1 MLVLQGFQLPVE
13 GVVLGV
19 GDLRR
24 VIDVV
29 AAVVVTDL
37 LAQIL
42 YPIPNICA
50 SGHARIIRS
59 NAPAPKGS
67 LVPPLLCLGLAF
79 VVLVDGFVECSRK
92 FLHLGC

>member
-13 GVVLGV
+13 GVVLSV

-24 VIDVV
+24 VIYVV

-42 YPIPNICA
+42 YPTLNVHT
-50 SGHARIIRS
+50 SDHAGIIRTQ
-59 NAPAPKGS
+59 APAPKRISIATVGQ
-67 LVPPLLCLGLAF
+67 GLHSPCA
-79 VVLVDGFVECSRK
+79 E
-92 FLHLGC
+92 

>member
-1 MLVLQGFQLPVE
+1 MLALQGFQLPVE

-42 YPIPNICA
+42 YPTPNIHA
-50 SGHARIIRS
+50 SGHAGIIRTY
-59 NAPAPKGS
+59 APAPKRS
-67 LVPPLLCLGLAF
+67 LIASTPDRA
-79 VVLVDGFVECSRK
+79 
-92 FLHLGC
+92 

>member
-13 GVVLGV
+13 SVVLGV

-24 VIDVV
+24 VIYVV

-42 YPIPNICA
+42 YPTPNVHT
-50 SGHARIIRS
+50 SGHAGIIRTY
-59 NAPAPKGS
+59 APAPKRS
-67 LVPPLLCLGLAF
+67 LIATVPDRAW
-79 VVLVDGFVECSRK
+79 
-92 FLHLGC
+92 

>member
-42 YPIPNICA
+42 YPIPNVRA
-50 SGHARIIRS
+50 SGHAGIIRTY
-59 NAPAPKGS
+59 APAPKRS
-67 LVPPLLCLGLAF
+67 LVPPLLCLGLAL
-79 VVLVDGFVECSRK
+79 VVFVDGFVESSRK
-92 FLHLGC
+92 LLHLRC

>member
-1 MLVLQGFQLPVE
+1 MLALQGFQLPVE

-42 YPIPNICA
+42 YPTPNINA
-50 SGHARIIRS
+50 SGHAGIIRTY
-59 NAPAPKGS
+59 APAPKRS
-67 LVPPLLCLGLAF
+67 LIASTPDRA
-79 VVLVDGFVECSRK
+79 
-92 FLHLGC
+92 